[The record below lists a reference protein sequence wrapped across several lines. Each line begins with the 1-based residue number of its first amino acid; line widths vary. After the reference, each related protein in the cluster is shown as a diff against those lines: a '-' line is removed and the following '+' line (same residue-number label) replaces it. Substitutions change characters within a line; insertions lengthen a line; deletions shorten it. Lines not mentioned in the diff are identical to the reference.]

1 MLRSHEAVF
10 LEGLGALQC
19 YQARILVYS
28 NATPCFSQ
36 AHFVPLAYQELVE
49 KELNCLVSD
58 GILEPVEFSDWAS
71 PFVLVLKSDN

>member
-1 MLRSHEAVF
+1 MLHLVF
-10 LEGLGALQC
+10 
-19 YQARILVYS
+19 
-28 NATPCFSQ
+28 Q
-36 AHFVPLAYQELVE
+36 AHFVPLAYRELVE